1 MTDCSISGNM
11 PGLGGP
17 GGGDVGGMHV
27 WNSNVA
33 LAGPDALTSTGVY
46 ATFHNCTFVDP
57 MYLSKNVKLE
67 SFFDTSNPALALANS
82 TGGGIGGGAH
92 FRVPDASDEVT
103 GQVKNILSDVG
114 DCEKDLFW
122 VASGRGNWG
131 DPADGYGPGTEGDI
145 YSVQDQAQGVIGA
158 SCWIHHTSGR
168 LEAGSAIGSFPTPTY
183 SPIDLTAITGNTD
196 GGTDLVWSFYYKIP
210 TIYSSYPR
218 FAIRFDPN
226 HPPFISGQGEVGACA
241 HYKELTNS
249 APSAWIVDNNWH
261 LKTWNLT
268 AADWVT
274 GHHDVNVFVNNYLVP
289 SWYLDEIYLT
299 DPSSPKSGVADWGL
313 F

>member
-1 MTDCSISGNM
+1 M
-11 PGLGGP
+11 PALCGP
-17 GGGDVGGMHV
+17 GDPVDALGF
-27 WNSNVA
+27 NLINCNIA
-33 LAGPDALTSTGVY
+33 LAGPDAITSTGVK
-46 ATFHNCTFVDP
+46 ATLTNCKFVDP

-67 SFFDTSNPALALANS
+67 TFLDTSNPALAAACLDGI
-82 TGGGIGGGAH
+82 TGLGGGAN
-92 FRVPDASDEVT
+92 FRGIPDASDEVT
-103 GQVKNILSDVG
+103 GQVKNILKDVG

-218 FAIRFDPN
+218 VAIRFDPN

-241 HYKELTNS
+241 HYKELTNT

-268 AADWVT
+268 TDYVT
-274 GHHDVNVFVNNYLVP
+274 GHHDVNVFTNNYLVP